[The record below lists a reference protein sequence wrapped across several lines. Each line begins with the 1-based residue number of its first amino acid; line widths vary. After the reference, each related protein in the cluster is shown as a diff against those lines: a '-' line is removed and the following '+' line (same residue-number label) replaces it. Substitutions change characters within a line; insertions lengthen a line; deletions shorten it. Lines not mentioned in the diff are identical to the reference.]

1 MTIPFSMKKVLALA
15 GSNSSKS
22 INHQLIEFTAS
33 LVAGSEIDV
42 TVLDIRDWLIPI
54 YSLDMDPDQTPA
66 KITELISLIE
76 AHDGFIIS
84 SPEHNGAT
92 PAFFKNILD
101 WLSRRGDKVFGQ
113 KPVLLMSTSPGPK
126 AGANHLKYLENALP
140 YQGAAIA
147 STFSLPSF
155 YKSMAEGKM
164 VEEQLSQLQQ
174 SVSAFT
180 QEVSK

>member
-1 MTIPFSMKKVLALA
+1 MKKILAFA

-22 INHQLIEFTAS
+22 INYQLINFTS
-33 LVAGSEIDV
+33 DLLSRSEVTV

-66 KITELISLIE
+66 KITELSSLIE
-76 AHDGFIIS
+76 AHDGFLIS

-101 WLSRRGDKVFGQ
+101 WLSRRNDKVFGQ
-113 KPVLLMSTSPGPK
+113 KPMLLMSTSPGQK
-126 AGANHLKYLENALP
+126 GGATNLEFLERTLP
-140 YQGAAIA
+140 YQGATIA

-155 YKSMAEGKM
+155 YENLADGKM
-164 VEEQLSQLQQ
+164 TDEQLIKLTGHVIHFLQI
-174 SVSAFT
+174 VSG
-180 QEVSK
+180 

>member
-1 MTIPFSMKKVLALA
+1 MKKILALA

-22 INHQLIEFTAS
+22 INHQLIEFTAD
-33 LVAGSEIDV
+33 LVTSSKVDV
-42 TVLDIRDWLIPI
+42 NVLDIRAWVIPI

-66 KITELISLIE
+66 RITELISLIE
-76 AHDGFIIS
+76 VHDGFLIS

-101 WLSRRGDKVFGQ
+101 WLSRRSDKVFGQ

-126 AGANHLKYLENALP
+126 AGATNLKFLENGLP

-155 YKSMAEGKM
+155 YKSMEEGKM
-164 VEEQLSQLQQ
+164 VEEHLSQLQQ
-174 SVSAFT
+174 RVSVFT
-180 QEVSK
+180 HEVSK